1 MHVQTFPGIICT
13 DENGI
18 EVFELMNALY
28 LGTKKMEKEN
38 DGSDVFDDSV
48 SSITSKN
55 HRSTSN
61 SMVTFSLSLPTIS
74 PIPHSLEAHKTQCKP
89 L

>member
-38 DGSDVFDDSV
+38 DGVTYSMTVSV
-48 SSITSKN
+48 
-55 HRSTSN
+55 
-61 SMVTFSLSLPTIS
+61 V
-74 PIPHSLEAHKTQCKP
+74 
-89 L
+89 